1 MWTLQINGS
10 CTTASLNFNFRAN
23 NFSDTVISSLL
34 SSGIRISLS
43 QKIFFYVAPA
53 SSLLLILHWIR
64 HAQDFR
70 RGNILYFYFDVIL
83 EILLT
88 ERSHHRFSND
98 SVEGHKLELMSML
111 DLEEMLEISEMSLVV
126 SSVKSSVIGN
136 IESPLAVLGTTEL
149 KIFH

>member
-1 MWTLQINGS
+1 MP
-10 CTTASLNFNFRAN
+10 
-23 NFSDTVISSLL
+23 
-34 SSGIRISLS
+34 RILGGV
-43 QKIFFYVAPA
+43 IFF
-53 SSLLLILHWIR
+53 
-64 HAQDFR
+64 
-70 RGNILYFYFDVIL
+70 YFYFDVIL

-88 ERSHHRFSND
+88 ERLHHRFSND
-98 SVEGHKLELMSML
+98 SVEGDKLGLMSML

>member
-1 MWTLQINGS
+1 MP
-10 CTTASLNFNFRAN
+10 
-23 NFSDTVISSLL
+23 
-34 SSGIRISLS
+34 RILGGV
-43 QKIFFYVAPA
+43 IFF
-53 SSLLLILHWIR
+53 
-64 HAQDFR
+64 
-70 RGNILYFYFDVIL
+70 YFYFDVIL

-88 ERSHHRFSND
+88 ERLHHRFSND